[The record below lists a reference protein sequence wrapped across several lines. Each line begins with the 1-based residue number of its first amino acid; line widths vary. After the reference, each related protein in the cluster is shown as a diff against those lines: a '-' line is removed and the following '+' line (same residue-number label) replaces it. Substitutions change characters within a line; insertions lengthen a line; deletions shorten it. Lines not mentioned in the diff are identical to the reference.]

1 MAIRSYFLISTFSI
15 LFVLGGWTS
24 VSAQTSVSSD
34 SVSDSSFKTPVIVA
48 DTTVVDVRLPD
59 ESIIESYYTNPDFQY
74 EGVPPNPNTFMGMV
88 IYWVTRFINYIIGT
102 PIGNFI
108 LKVVVYVSIA
118 GVVILLLNQLLDGN
132 LVNILRRRKSD
143 KSISPNVSEEELE
156 KLDFEKLYSSALE
169 SSNFADATRYAFLI
183 VLKLLYNKELIQ
195 FSIEKTNHDYASELE
210 GKPVAPLFKKLAYY
224 YEYVEYGDFEIDE
237 IKFKIVQQTLKH
249 IKEGLK

>member
-1 MAIRSYFLISTFSI
+1 MARRSYSFLFTLSI

-24 VSAQTSVSSD
+24 VYAQTSASSD
-34 SVSDSSFKTPVIVA
+34 SISDTTFIAPTIVA
-48 DTTVVDVRLPD
+48 DTTVVDVRLPNK
-59 ESIIESYYTNPDFQY
+59 SIIESYYINPDFQY
-74 EGVPPNPNTFMGMV
+74 EGVPPNPNTFIGMM
-88 IYWVTRFINYIIGT
+88 IYWATRLLSYIIGT
-102 PIGNFI
+102 PVGNFI

-143 KSISPNVSEEELE
+143 KSISPNISEEELE
-156 KLDFEKLYSSALE
+156 KLDFEALYASALDE
-169 SSNFADATRYAFLI
+169 SNFADATRYAFLI

-237 IKFKIVQQTLKH
+237 IKFKIVQQTLQL